1 MIILI
6 FADAKRL
13 WVIVNHNI
21 IMTKQFDGIITRSMN
36 IRTENDYRV
45 IYNKQVVTAQQTY

>member
-36 IRTENDYRV
+36 IRTENDYRM